1 MLIICNGSFA
11 GQLNSSCPTIHQRR
25 VCSSYGDSV
34 GSCFLHS
41 NSSIEKTVCR
51 CYFPAL
57 GSRRLLN
64 DSEGMQSIGAVLVL
78 RSFVG
83 NVRNQIN
90 SAGYLNAD
98 DIAKEYTVLVTIGTL
113 AMLIVS
119 AFYAAQ
125 RADVEDSRQKNFKSF
140 RPKNPKSFSSPR
152 IGHMKSLR
160 SDNPTKTVLS
170 YDCQEEMAIWE
181 ESLPKIFSSQPFSER
196 LYGEMKQ
203 HHKWLGI
210 VFHYSETFSRSLRVL
225 ALSTKIIIMLFIQS
239 LTYDYTSP
247 DDGSCGSIKTRV
259 ECLEEKSSFATGHN
273 KCSWQS
279 GSCSFVQPSEDFKII
294 IYVTIF
300 STLISVPIEY
310 ILNSIILLVLVK
322 PLKSYKVEV
331 DDQRVDHNLEST
343 PGEMNSESPE
353 VVEQMQRLSRE
364 IQQHRLQLPS
374 EHRREFDGTVNSFLK
389 L

>member
-1 MLIICNGSFA
+1 
-11 GQLNSSCPTIHQRR
+11 
-25 VCSSYGDSV
+25 
-34 GSCFLHS
+34 
-41 NSSIEKTVCR
+41 
-51 CYFPAL
+51 
-57 GSRRLLN
+57 
-64 DSEGMQSIGAVLVL
+64 MQSIGAVLVL

-83 NVRNQIN
+83 NIRNQIN

-113 AMLIVS
+113 AMLIVLS
-119 AFYAAQ
+119 FYAAQ

-140 RPKNPKSFSSPR
+140 RPKNPKSISSPR
-152 IGHMKSLR
+152 IGHMKALR

-170 YDCQEEMAIWE
+170 YNSNEEMAIWE
-181 ESLPKIFSSQPFSER
+181 ESLPKIFSSRPFSER

-300 STLISVPIEY
+300 STLISVPIEF
-310 ILNSIILLVLVK
+310 ILNSIILLVLAK

-331 DDQRVDHNLEST
+331 DDQRVDHNLEIT

-353 VVEQMQRLSRE
+353 VVKQMDRLSRE
-364 IQQHRLQLPS
+364 IQQHRLQLTS
-374 EHRREFDGTVNSFLK
+374 EHCREFDGTVNSFFKIILK
-389 L
+389 PF